1 MRVFSPIGFI
11 ASVHNSFKSKT
22 LIEVYANNV
31 GISYFHLSPSGLKI
45 FSVYPVPLE
54 RSYVSDVT
62 VEFLGFQVGKFEY
75 SDEAV
80 VVISLKGKKSR
91 FPA

>member
-1 MRVFSPIGFI
+1 MRVFSPIGFG

-31 GISYFHLSPSGLKI
+31 GTLYFHLSSSGLNI
-45 FSVYPVPLE
+45 FIVYPVPLE

-62 VEFLGFQVGKFEY
+62 VEFLGV
-75 SDEAV
+75 
-80 VVISLKGKKSR
+80 
-91 FPA
+91 